1 MKKLSTILLLLAL
14 VLPALAFT
22 ITWTPDPASANFD
35 FKVFVAGPTN
45 FVAIT
50 ATNQISISN
59 APPGQYSVYV
69 IARSPEL
76 LESTPSMIVNFTN
89 PAPPISIT
97 VGP

>member
-1 MKKLSTILLLLAL
+1 MKKLAIILLLLAL
-14 VLPALAFT
+14 ILPALAFT
-22 ITWTPDPASANFD
+22 ITWTPAPGSETFD
-35 FKVFVAGPTN
+35 YKVFIAGPTN
-45 FVAIT
+45 FVTIT
-50 ATNQISISN
+50 ATNRVTISN

-76 LESTPSMIVNFTN
+76 LESAPSVIVNFTN